1 MDRRRSPRVAARL
14 PVRIWG
20 MDAYALPFMALG
32 TVKDISHTGALLQGI
47 RRTIKPGTVLEV
59 QLGEEKAQFRVA
71 WVGKPGTR
79 KEGEIGLESLPFE
92 PCIWDVNLGI
102 CNQFAGI
109 S

>member
-20 MDAYALPFMALG
+20 VDAHALPFMALV
-32 TVKDISHTGALLQGI
+32 TVQDISQTGARIKGM
-47 RRTIKPGTVLEV
+47 RRQLKTGSILEL

-71 WVGKPGTR
+71 WVGKAGTGR
-79 KEGEIGLESLPFE
+79 EGQIGLESLPAE
-92 PCIWDVNLGI
+92 PCIWDVNLGLCI
-102 CNQFAGI
+102 QFAGI

>member
-20 MDAYALPFMALG
+20 MDAHALPFMALV
-32 TVKDISHTGALLQGI
+32 TVKDISQTGARVQGI
-47 RRTIKPGTVLEV
+47 RRPLKTGTILEV

-79 KEGEIGLESLPFE
+79 KEGQIGLESLPSE
-92 PCIWDVNLGI
+92 PCIWDVNLGL
-102 CNQFAGI
+102 CTQFAGV

>member
-20 MDAYALPFMALG
+20 MDAHALPFMALG
-32 TVKDISHTGALLQGI
+32 TVKDISQTGARVQGI
-47 RRTIKPGTVLEV
+47 RRLVKAGTILEV

-71 WVGKPGTR
+71 WVGKLGTQ
-79 KEGEIGLESLPFE
+79 KEGQLGLESLPSE
-92 PCIWDVNLGI
+92 PCIWDVNLGL
-102 CNQFAGI
+102 CNQSAGV

>member
-32 TVKDISHTGALLQGI
+32 TVKDISHTGALVQGI

-71 WVGKPGTR
+71 WAGKPGTS
-79 KEGEIGLESLPFE
+79 KEGEIGLETLPSE

-102 CNQFAGI
+102 CNQFAGV

>member
-1 MDRRRSPRVAARL
+1 MDRRRSPRVSARL

-20 MDAYALPFMALG
+20 MDAYALPFIALG
-32 TVKDISHTGALLQGI
+32 TVKDISHTGALVQGI
-47 RRTIKPGTVLEV
+47 RPMVKAGTIVEV

-79 KEGEIGLESLPFE
+79 KEGEIGLESLPSE

-102 CNQFAGI
+102 CNQLAGV

>member
-32 TVKDISHTGALLQGI
+32 TVKDISHTGALVQGM
-47 RRTIKPGTVLEV
+47 RRMIKPGTVLEV

-79 KEGEIGLESLPFE
+79 KEGEIGLESLPAE
-92 PCIWDVNLGI
+92 PCIWDVNLGV
-102 CNQFAGI
+102 CNQFAGV